1 MKSIYCAFSALLLL
15 TSAESSDIVPSPEQR
30 MIKTYGDNDLAKKPA
45 FQGGYINF
53 GYWKGIAP
61 KKEKLTREERVLAS
75 EALYDLVVER
85 LNVQSDDKVV
95 EIGSG
100 RGNGSI
106 NVAKTFKPALITG
119 IDLVPQQIART
130 KKIHRFFLRKNPST
144 LFVVGSADALPL
156 ENESCTKL
164 FSVEAA
170 QCFPS
175 LSNFAKEAWRVLKPG
190 GRVVIAAHFA
200 TGEKG
205 YHALKKLIPTVEQE
219 VDNLIPIQEVRDAFL
234 QYKFKEVSCE
244 NIGEFVFE
252 GFEQW
257 RASVEDAEW
266 GSNIIKGYKEGHMG
280 YYLIVLEK

>member
-1 MKSIYCAFSALLLL
+1 MKTIYYAFSALLLL
-15 TSAESSDIVPSPEQR
+15 TSAESSDKTLSPEQR
-30 MIKTYGDNDLAKKPA
+30 IIKTYGDNDLAKMPA

-61 KKEKLTREERVLAS
+61 KKEKITREERIQAS

-85 LNVQSDDKVV
+85 LNLQAGDKIV
-95 EIGSG
+95 EVGSG
-100 RGNGSI
+100 RGNGSVNI
-106 NVAKTFKPALITG
+106 AKTFKPALLTG
-119 IDLVPQQIART
+119 IDIVPQQIART
-130 KKIHRFFLRKNPST
+130 KKIHRHFLRKNPST
-144 LFVVGSADALPL
+144 LFVVGSADAIPL
-156 ENESCTKL
+156 EDESCTKL

-205 YHALKKLIPTVEQE
+205 YQALKKLIPTVEQE
-219 VDNLIPIQEVRDAFL
+219 IDNLIPIQEVRDAFS
-234 QYKFKEVSCE
+234 QNKFKEISCE
-244 NIGEFVFE
+244 DIGEFVFE

-257 RASVEDAEW
+257 RVSVEDAEW
-266 GSNIIKGYKEGHMG
+266 GSNIIKGYKDGHMG